1 MDQSDNSL
9 KSQLEFVYTWF
20 DIVAKVL
27 TRELGSVW
35 FLTATLVFIAGW
47 VLINLGFFGIEPFD
61 PYPFVVLEIII
72 SFVAIALS
80 IIVLI
85 SQNRQGKIAEIR
97 QQIDFEINVRTEEEV
112 TKILNM
118 VDAIHHEMGIARK
131 DSQLEEMKQSTDIA
145 VIKEEVE
152 QVIQKENEAPTA

>member
-1 MDQSDNSL
+1 MDQLQDNL
-9 KSQLEFVYTWF
+9 KSKLEFEHTWF

-35 FLTATLVFIAGW
+35 FLW
-47 VLINLGFFGIEPFD
+47 VMLGAVALWMVLNLGWLGIEPFD
-61 PYPFVVLEIII
+61 PYPFVLLASV
-72 SFVAIALS
+72 VAIIAMLLAVV
-80 IIVLI
+80 VLI

-118 VDAIHHEMGIARK
+118 VDAIHREMGIAKK

-145 VIKEEVE
+145 TIKEEIE
-152 QVIQKENEAPTA
+152 QVMDKENETKK